1 MQCKMRRQIGFCL
14 ACPAFCIPFAH
25 PCLQQSNANY
35 IRIQRRAQ
43 GRRSRRSRPCQPATA
58 ASRRGGGKEAK
69 LEGRGRAD
77 PPPQLAARE
86 EEGRRCWSDSAPSQ
100 ELPRRD
106 GGRDT
111 AARVT
116 DRVAARQTDAAKKK
130 EVADDSGFL
139 AIADGLAAVSLFG
152 NPSTKEQHNPS
163 SSSSTPP
170 PRLVAPGT
178 RVKDE
183 EKEGGS
189 WSRLRGERQCNF
201 ASPLSYKGSLHRSMH
216 RLLEARARVHSCQR
230 EANMLL
236 PPAVGL
242 SLMNENKA
250 GSGGREY
257 RCVLHRP
264 GFEPHFDLVF
274 SSS

>member
-1 MQCKMRRQIGFCL
+1 LGALFGR
-14 ACPAFCIPFAH
+14 PARTA
-25 PCLQQSNANY
+25 
-35 IRIQRRAQ
+35 QRT
-43 GRRSRRSRPCQPATA
+43 PL
-58 ASRRGGGKEAK
+58 RGGGKEAK

-201 ASPLSYKGSLHRSMH
+201 ASPLSTKEVCIARCIVCWRPAHACTVASGRQICFC
-216 RLLEARARVHSCQR
+216 LL
-230 EANMLL
+230 LL
-236 PPAVGL
+236 DSAL
-242 SLMNENKA
+242 
-250 GSGGREY
+250 
-257 RCVLHRP
+257 
-264 GFEPHFDLVF
+264 
-274 SSS
+274 